1 MVDSS
6 TQLLSQSN
14 SSNSLAQQPHQ
25 DDEQISTISSIVEE
39 CIGELNWTQ
48 LLQVFLVSFAW
59 FFDGQQTFITIFT
72 DAQPSW
78 HCANQTGSRFASNN
92 SCESTTMTAK
102 RASICELSKDLWA
115 WDESKQ
121 VSIISEW
128 DLECVNTIITGLPAS
143 MFFTG
148 CLIGGI
154 VLATLADASL
164 GRKNMIFY
172 SCLLMSFSSFL
183 ASFSTNIWIYSALKF
198 VCGFGRSTLGTT
210 TLVLASELVSK
221 RWRGQVGVFG
231 FLVCTLGFLTLPPIA
246 YLNKGSSWRNFYI
259 VTSLPGILYCI
270 LVYLFLHESPRWLLI
285 RGRKEEAIK
294 VLKSITSLSLT
305 TQSDYLDL
313 AISNIMPLKEET
325 MKVDLYSTF
334 KILMQNRWSSRRI
347 MVIVA
352 MGLGIGLVY
361 YGMPLGVGMLSF
373 NLYLS
378 VTFNALL
385 EIPSTILTF
394 IFIHKFNRKSM
405 LLFLTTLSGIS
416 SVLASIEVTNF
427 TISLQLVFE
436 LVSFF
441 CAYTAYNVLIIF
453 GSELFPTCVRNCALS
468 LLRQAVALGGTISP
482 MLVGAGRE
490 HNNKFLCYGILGL
503 AIGFLGLFGL
513 CLPETKD
520 KAFCDT
526 MDEEEEEE
534 SK

>member
-1 MVDSS
+1 MADSS
-6 TQLLSQSN
+6 TQLLSQPN
-14 SSNSLAQQPHQ
+14 SSNTYVQPQQ
-25 DDEQISTISSIVEE
+25 DDEQISSISSIVEE
-39 CIGELNWTQ
+39 CIGELNWAQ

-78 HCANQTGSRFASNN
+78 HCVNQSGSRFASSN
-92 SCESTTMTAK
+92 SCESTTTKGA
-102 RASICELSKDLWA
+102 ANICKLSKDSWV
-115 WDESKQ
+115 WDEPKK

-128 DLECVNTIITGLPAS
+128 GLECENTIITGLPAS

-148 CLIGGI
+148 CLVGGI

-172 SCLLMSFSSFL
+172 SSLVMSLSSFL
-183 ASFSTNIWIYSALKF
+183 ASFSTNVWIYSALKF
-198 VCGFGRSTLGTT
+198 ICGFGRSTLGTT

-221 RWRGQVGVFG
+221 KWRGQV
-231 FLVCTLGFLTLPPIA
+231 
-246 YLNKGSSWRNFYI
+246 
-259 VTSLPGILYCI
+259 
-270 LVYLFLHESPRWLLI
+270 VYFFLHESPRWLLI

-294 VLKSITSLSLT
+294 VLKSITSLPLT

-347 MVIVA
+347 LVIVV

-394 IFIHKFNRKSM
+394 IFIHKFNRRSM

-416 SVLASIEVTNF
+416 SVLASIEVMDKVTR
-427 TISLQLVFE
+427 LQLVFE

-490 HNNKFLCYGILGL
+490 HNNKFLCYGVLGL
-503 AIGFLGLFGL
+503 AIGFLGLFGF

-526 MDEEEEEE
+526 MDEEEEE

>member
-6 TQLLSQSN
+6 TQLLSQPN
-14 SSNSLAQQPHQ
+14 SSNSYVQPHQ
-25 DDEQISTISSIVEE
+25 DDEQISSISSIVEE
-39 CIGELNWTQ
+39 CIGDLNWAQ

-78 HCANQTGSRFASNN
+78 HCINQSDSRFASSRFASSNF
-92 SCESTTMTAK
+92 CESTTTKGAN
-102 RASICELSKDLWA
+102 ICELSKDSWA
-115 WDESKQ
+115 WNEPKQ

-128 DLECVNTIITGLPAS
+128 GLECENTIITGLPAS

-148 CLIGGI
+148 CLVGGI

-172 SCLLMSFSSFL
+172 SSLVMSFSSFF
-183 ASFSTNIWIYSALKF
+183 ASFSTNVWIYSALKF

-246 YLNKGSSWRNFYI
+246 YLNKGSSWRNLYI
-259 VTSLPGILYCI
+259 VTSLPGIFYCI
-270 LVYLFLHESPRWLLI
+270 LVYFFLHESPRWLLI

-294 VLKSITSLSLT
+294 VLKSITSLPLT

-313 AISNIMPLKEET
+313 AISNIMPLKEEI

-347 MVIVA
+347 LVIVA

-394 IFIHKFNRKSM
+394 IFIHKFNRRSM

-416 SVLASIEVTNF
+416 SVLASIEVMDKVTR
-427 TISLQLVFE
+427 LQLVFE

-468 LLRQAVALGGTISP
+468 LLRQAVALG
-482 MLVGAGRE
+482 
-490 HNNKFLCYGILGL
+490 
-503 AIGFLGLFGL
+503 
-513 CLPETKD
+513 ETKD